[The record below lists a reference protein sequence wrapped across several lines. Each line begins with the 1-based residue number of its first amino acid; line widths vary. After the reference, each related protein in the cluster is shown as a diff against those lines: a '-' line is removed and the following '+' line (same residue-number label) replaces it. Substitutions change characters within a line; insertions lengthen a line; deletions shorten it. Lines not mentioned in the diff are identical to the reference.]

1 MGSTRTTGRRLVA
14 VTATLGIAASL
25 TAAFSLSAAAADEP
39 GQDGASD
46 QGPDVLVREAPRTTG
61 SFVVRA
67 QRASTDSLSPALM
80 EDLRTYARS
89 SGEDLADLVETH
101 RGVDAFAAYL
111 DSYAERNPDQYVTGG
126 IASKPGEPNWIQT
139 TTRPGASEV
148 ARIEKLPVD
157 VEVTFGAPAS
167 YRELEVLSQELVESA
182 GGEALQSVT
191 AGYDA
196 ESQTMDLEYTPAE
209 GAAGRAVEGAV
220 DGVLGRASQALPGA
234 ALPLEVTTTES
245 DSPLT
250 LQRKI
255 VGGRPINSNKFI
267 CTAGFTA
274 KRKGRP
280 GIITSGHCP
289 NKLRF
294 VNKPGTLK
302 RAVKA
307 KSRRTDLQYN
317 QTIRS
322 NGHKTVAKFRYK
334 SGRKDRNVY
343 KVRNAPRG
351 ATVCKWGRTS
361 GYNCSKIVR
370 TNMCGRFTNGE
381 TYCGL
386 DKTRRKMS
394 SPGDSGGP
402 NFSGN
407 TARGITTGGTNS
419 YSLITR
425 VARIDNIGKTHI
437 IRKKRKRR

>member
-1 MGSTRTTGRRLVA
+1 MGSTRTAGRRLVA

-25 TAAFSLSAAAADEP
+25 TAAFSLSAAADETGQGRADE
-39 GQDGASD
+39 GS
-46 QGPDVLVREAPRTTG
+46 DVLVREAPSRSG

-67 QRASTDSLSPALM
+67 RTASADSLSPALM

-89 SGEDLADLVETH
+89 SGENLADLVDTH
-101 RGVDAFAAYL
+101 RGVDEFAAYL
-111 DSYAERNPDQYVTGG
+111 DSYARRNPDQYVTGG
-126 IASKPGEPNWIQT
+126 IAERPGGKNWIQT
-139 TTRPGASEV
+139 TTRPGADEV
-148 ARIEKLPVD
+148 ARLEKLPVD
-157 VEVTFGAPAS
+157 VEVSFGAPAS
-167 YRELEVLSQELVESA
+167 YAELETLSQELVESA

-209 GAAGRAVEGAV
+209 GAASRAVEGAL
-220 DGVLGRASQALPGA
+220 DGVVARAGRGLPGS
-234 ALPLEVTTTES
+234 ALPLEVTTTETS
-245 DSPLT
+245 SPLT

-255 VGGRPINSNKFI
+255 FGGRGINSNKFI

-289 NKLRF
+289 NRLRYL
-294 VNKPGTLK
+294 NKPGTLK

-307 KSRRTDLQYN
+307 KSRKTDLQYN
-317 QTIRS
+317 QVIRK
-322 NGHKTVAKFRYK
+322 NGNKVTAKFRYK
-334 SGRKDRNVY
+334 QGRKDRVVR
-343 KVRNAPRG
+343 KVANAPRG
-351 ATVCKWGRTS
+351 STICKWGRTS
-361 GYNCSKIVR
+361 GYNCSKIR
-370 TNMCGRFTNGE
+370 KTNICGRFTNGE

-386 DKTRRKMS
+386 DQTRRKMS

-407 TARGITTGGTNS
+407 TARGITTGGTDS

-425 VARIDNIGKTHI
+425 VARIDNIGRTKI
-437 IRKKRKRR
+437 MKKKRR